1 VCAGLRGPAAA
12 RAALLK
18 EVDESYFNSY
28 SHFRIHREM
37 ISDAVRTDCYR
48 DALEKNPS
56 LIR

>member
-1 VCAGLRGPAAA
+1 LRGPAAA